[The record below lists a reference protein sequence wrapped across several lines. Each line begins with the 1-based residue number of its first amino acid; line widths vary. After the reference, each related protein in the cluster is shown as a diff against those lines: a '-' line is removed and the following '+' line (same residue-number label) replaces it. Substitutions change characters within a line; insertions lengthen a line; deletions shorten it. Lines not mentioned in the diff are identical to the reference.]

1 MAEEKAVPCIYHWN
15 DISISHVH
23 FRRFSSDV
31 NWRDLKSEYVLYAQ
45 VKCGFVESR
54 TLILS
59 YIFLIPMYSSNIIR
73 TVLIC

>member
-1 MAEEKAVPCIYHWN
+1 MVEEKAVPYTYHWN

-31 NWRDLKSEYVLYAQ
+31 KWRDLKSEYVLYAQ

-54 TLILS
+54 TLIFS
-59 YIFLIPMYSSNIIR
+59 YIFFHSN
-73 TVLIC
+73 VFK